1 MRTRV
6 YRCPICGKTYA
17 SLKDMYV
24 CAQNCEA
31 QEIKNE
37 NKVEKERI
45 AAEQSIVNKYKALQ
59 NEIIDYNKKYASNQF
74 NMIELTMKHR
84 DRINKTNDK
93 DSSQVGKNET
103 KTAFDDTITE
113 NEYLESFLKNE
124 LGLEPNDI
132 KKAMKKDSTKNFSDF
147 INELAKGLIDDWG
160 L

>member
-1 MRTRV
+1 M
-6 YRCPICGKTYA
+6 
-17 SLKDMYV
+17 
-24 CAQNCEA
+24 
-31 QEIKNE
+31 
-37 NKVEKERI
+37 
-45 AAEQSIVNKYKALQ
+45 NKYKALQ

-93 DSSQVGKNET
+93 DNSQVGKNET
-103 KTAFDDTITE
+103 KTAFDDATTE